1 MLNYGMN
8 TVVSWCDFSLPL
20 LYILRKA
27 TASMCHKIYKFL
39 LLNVV
44 LFLVSFKKE
53 VYYLKL
59 WISNDTK
66 IYENKIYS

>member
-1 MLNYGMN
+1 
-8 TVVSWCDFSLPL
+8 
-20 LYILRKA
+20 
-27 TASMCHKIYKFL
+27 MCHKIYKFL